1 MASRSS
7 RIQAGIP
14 CRGSSWPE
22 RGLGLESASGSDFSE
37 GMGGVG
43 ITGDTTGMG
52 VGHSSTITT
61 SSRTAGT
68 SVTKGSIMVTSA
80 TATVISATVTSIMVA
95 SIMVADSTGPRPLT
109 FTREHAPAHS
119 VGLITVETSEAFPL
133 AGGRA
138 LVVEAS
144 TEGTAVADATIDLC
158 INNAIEWP
166 SGGNAYVP
174 TEGQCRYARGP
185 SPASFDIV
193 GQGLVIE
200 RSGASHPVR
209 RQLGSAMAPRTP
221 SRGPRRFARALLAG
235 TPVEIGRAPAAPLG
249 EAAGQRGASARLPDA
264 VVDHGTNRRTHPE
277 GIRSALPSRS
287 CRSADA

>member
-1 MASRSS
+1 MPPRSAWCWQSSRPCDYLPATPPWAGQGASRGLANWWLWVRPTSS
-7 RIQAGIP
+7 RIGCVRAEWKF
-14 CRGSSWPE
+14 C
-22 RGLGLESASGSDFSE
+22 A
-37 GMGGVG
+37 
-43 ITGDTTGMG
+43 
-52 VGHSSTITT
+52 SSTPP
-61 SSRTAGT
+61 
-68 SVTKGSIMVTSA
+68 GSGRQICEAEFKRCATPRGMPKSA
-80 TATVISATVTSIMVA
+80 KLLCLAH
-95 SIMVADSTGPRPLT
+95 
-109 FTREHAPAHS
+109 EAP
-119 VGLITVETSEAFPL
+119 
-133 AGGRA
+133 
-138 LVVEAS
+138 
-144 TEGTAVADATIDLC
+144 IDLC

-166 SGGNAYVP
+166 SGGNAYAP

-249 EAAGQRGASARLPDA
+249 EAAGQGGASARLPDA

>member
-1 MASRSS
+1 MSSLFFGSVLTMNGKRKLLRTLHTAIRIEPRSS
-7 RIQAGIP
+7 FAAIEYIP
-14 CRGSSWPE
+14 
-22 RGLGLESASGSDFSE
+22 
-37 GMGGVG
+37 
-43 ITGDTTGMG
+43 
-52 VGHSSTITT
+52 
-61 SSRTAGT
+61 
-68 SVTKGSIMVTSA
+68 
-80 TATVISATVTSIMVA
+80 
-95 SIMVADSTGPRPLT
+95 
-109 FTREHAPAHS
+109 
-119 VGLITVETSEAFPL
+119 
-133 AGGRA
+133 
-138 LVVEAS
+138 
-144 TEGTAVADATIDLC
+144 IDLC

-166 SGGNAYVP
+166 SGGNAYAP

-249 EAAGQRGASARLPDA
+249 EAAGQRAASARLPDA

-277 GIRSALPSRS
+277 EIRSALPSRS

>member
-1 MASRSS
+1 MLVRYPSQRIQPRPRSS
-7 RIQAGIP
+7 RQN
-14 CRGSSWPE
+14 
-22 RGLGLESASGSDFSE
+22 
-37 GMGGVG
+37 
-43 ITGDTTGMG
+43 
-52 VGHSSTITT
+52 H
-61 SSRTAGT
+61 
-68 SVTKGSIMVTSA
+68 
-80 TATVISATVTSIMVA
+80 
-95 SIMVADSTGPRPLT
+95 T
-109 FTREHAPAHS
+109 FHEILPF
-119 VGLITVETSEAFPL
+119 LII
-133 AGGRA
+133 
-138 LVVEAS
+138 
-144 TEGTAVADATIDLC
+144 IDLC

-166 SGGNAYVP
+166 SGGNAYAP

-249 EAAGQRGASARLPDA
+249 EAAGQRAASARLPDA

-277 GIRSALPSRS
+277 EIRSALPSRS